1 MSLLLADNITS
12 ISELKKNP
20 SAIRGL
26 QEVCVLSH
34 NKPAYYCLS
43 PERFDWL
50 LKIESFYM
58 DKLEKGLFKLED
70 LK

>member
-1 MSLLLADNITS
+1 MSLLLSENITS

-34 NKPAYYCLS
+34 NKPAYYCVS
-43 PERFDWL
+43 PDRFEWL
-50 LKIESFYM
+50 LKVENFYL
-58 DKLEKGLFKLED
+58 DKLEKGLFKAGD
-70 LK
+70 L